1 MKFFEDEPPRVTRSG
16 ADWEVHRRARQ
27 PHAGPA
33 QDEIGVL
40 AMAGFPLARST
51 DVVIALG
58 GITAYS
64 DGLLLHMVVL
74 FADEQKRE
82 LLDWSLQEFSRSP
95 GRFRVGIEMPN
106 GSRATTGTGDSP
118 PLEAPA
124 DNAVLML
131 LDNAVG
137 PLRWH
142 GDYWLWPLPDEGTL
156 VLATRWPDRGID
168 ETLVSIDT
176 GPLRSAAAMSGPVWR
191 AP

>member
-1 MKFFEDEPPRVTRSG
+1 MRFFDDEVQRAPRSG
-16 ADWEVHRRARQ
+16 ADWELHRKARQ

-33 QDEIGVL
+33 QDEIGVP
-40 AMAGFPLARST
+40 AMSGMPLARSS
-51 DVVIALG
+51 DVVVALG

-95 GRFRVGIEMPN
+95 GRFRLGVQFPG
-106 GSRATTGTGDSP
+106 GARAMTGTGDAP
-118 PLEAPA
+118 PLEAPQ
-124 DNAVLML
+124 DRAVLML
-131 LDNAVG
+131 LDSAAG

-142 GDYWLWPLPDEGTL
+142 GDYWLWPLPEDGSM

-168 ETLVSIDT
+168 ERLVSVET
-176 GPLRSAAAMSGPVWR
+176 ASLLAAAATSGPVWT